1 MKQLVY
7 GVLALFLVLA
17 GGGIVPVTESWGGQ
31 LPVNAIQD
39 QVLPDLLGA
48 PVSGSMLD
56 HTRGMGGVSNQ
67 SNVDTITS
75 QLQNATADITGSNF
89 SNMITTGAFAGASG
103 IVNVIQNAGNNV
115 VIDNSVQVNLTFH

>member
-56 HTRGMGGVSNQ
+56 HTRGMGSQ
-67 SNVDTITS
+67 SNTDTIYS
-75 QLQNATADITGSNF
+75 NLQNATADITGSNF

-115 VIDNSVQVNLTFH
+115 VIDNSVQVNLSFH

>member
-56 HTRGMGGVSNQ
+56 HTRGMGGQ
-67 SNVDTITS
+67 SNTDTIYS
-75 QLQNATADITGSNF
+75 NLQNATADITGSNF

-115 VIDNSVQVNLTFH
+115 VIDNSVQVNLSFH